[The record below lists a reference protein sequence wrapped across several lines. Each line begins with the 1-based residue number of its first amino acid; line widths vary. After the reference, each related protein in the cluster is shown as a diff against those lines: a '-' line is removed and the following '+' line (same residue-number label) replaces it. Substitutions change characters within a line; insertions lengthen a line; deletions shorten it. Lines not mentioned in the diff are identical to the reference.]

1 MHAGHGGASC
11 MLITKDINVTRSTQS
26 LHEDPVGVCVGEI
39 GKRGQRERGRE
50 KACLCVEVSREL
62 ISLRVGK

>member
-39 GKRGQRERGRE
+39 GKRGQREREGERRHV
-50 KACLCVEVSREL
+50 CVWKSAES
-62 ISLRVGK
+62 